1 MFTPL
6 MTRRYPGRAVGALD
20 ALATL
25 TKLPACSYTSTSSQH
40 SQRRRHATEPL
51 SLSPIFFSFES
62 KHILTSDAVASP

>member
-6 MTRRYPGRAVGALD
+6 VTRRYPGRAVGALD

-25 TKLPACSYTSTSSQH
+25 TKLPSYTSTSSQH